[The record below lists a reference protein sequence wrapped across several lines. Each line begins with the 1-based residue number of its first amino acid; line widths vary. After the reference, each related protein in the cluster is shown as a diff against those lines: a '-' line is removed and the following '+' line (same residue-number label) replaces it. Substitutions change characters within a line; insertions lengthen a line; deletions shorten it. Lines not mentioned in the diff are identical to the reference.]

1 MKNKNIK
8 TRTELA
14 NTSVSKIECNVIA
27 QFPYVYQLYTF
38 NKYVLFY
45 LQAANLRRHQLKN
58 CRGRPSL
65 KTIMKNLNKKNAG
78 RLTKVEETFDVPE
91 PVTIL
96 PLAEPDGNHNIKL
109 FCYSTGC

>member
-1 MKNKNIK
+1 M
-8 TRTELA
+8 
-14 NTSVSKIECNVIA
+14 
-27 QFPYVYQLYTF
+27 YQLYAF

-78 RLTKVEETFDVPE
+78 RLTKVEETFDVPQ

-96 PLAEPDGNHNIKL
+96 PLTESDGNYDTEL
-109 FCYSTGC
+109 FYYSTGCSSDIN